1 MAPKDSQHLEDR
13 TGNILRRL
21 ACHSIDIP

>member
-1 MAPKDSQHLEDR
+1 MALKDSQHLEDR
-13 TGNILRRL
+13 TGNIPRIL